1 MKVLRGNNDTLR
13 LACDDDEDTFLVQRT
28 NQGEPFREGVLIGIE
43 NLEFQKELTVMLED
57 REAKKLRDFL
67 NKMYP

>member
-1 MKVLRGNNDTLR
+1 MKVLRENNDTLR
-13 LACDDDEDTFLVQRT
+13 LACDDHEDTFLVQRT